1 MVVTRSWEMRNDDL
15 LVAEFLLGQ
24 FQVLEMANRD
34 SYTDMC
40 LYLML
45 LNCPFRDGYDGR
57 VYVTCILP

>member
-34 SYTDMC
+34 SYTDVPVPDAAE
-40 LYLML
+40 LS
-45 LNCPFRDGYDGR
+45 F
-57 VYVTCILP
+57 